1 MPNDLGFPTL
11 VLHKG
16 ATSSASNVLRIMQ
29 WGGNYNL
36 ISWSTVTILDSTN
49 VCVCLLANIEGLTIG
64 VPDMRVTNFVN
75 QT

>member
-1 MPNDLGFPTL
+1 M
-11 VLHKG
+11 
-16 ATSSASNVLRIMQ
+16 
-29 WGGNYNL
+29 
-36 ISWSTVTILDSTN
+36 ISWSTVAILDSTN